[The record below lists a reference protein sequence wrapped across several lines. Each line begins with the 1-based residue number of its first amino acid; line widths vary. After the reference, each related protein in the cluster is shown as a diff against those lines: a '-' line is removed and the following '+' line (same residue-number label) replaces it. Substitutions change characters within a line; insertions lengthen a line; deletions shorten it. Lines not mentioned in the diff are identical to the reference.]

1 MRIGHFSDLHG
12 NLSALRNAEEIPDV
26 WVCSGDFFPNSTRGI
41 RSIEQEYQK
50 NWFAAQN
57 LPSLLKGK
65 PLLFVGGNHDY
76 VSLADLL
83 VEVGY
88 PAQNITLQ
96 GVVVDGVRFAGFREI
111 PYIRGEWNGET
122 HRTDIAAIVVDL
134 FSNPPDILVT
144 HAPPAGILDN
154 GHTPGI
160 EAITSL
166 LTYSDH
172 NVKVHLFGHIHED
185 GGKIVEEMG
194 IRFFNSAGTL
204 QFLDVV

>member
-12 NLSALRNAEEIPDV
+12 KLDALRNAAEIPDV

-41 RSIEQEYQK
+41 RTIEQEYQRK
-50 NWFAAQN
+50 WFAAQN

-83 VEVGY
+83 TDVGY
-88 PAQNITLQ
+88 PAQNITLE
-96 GVVVDGVRFAGFREI
+96 GVVVEGLKFAGFREI
-111 PYIRGEWNGET
+111 PYIQGEWNGET
-122 HRTDIAAIVVDL
+122 YRGDLSAIAVDL
-134 FSNPPDILVT
+134 FNNPPDILVT

-172 NVKVHLFGHIHED
+172 NVRLHLFGHIHED
-185 GGKIVEEMG
+185 GGKSVEELG
-194 IRFFNSAGTL
+194 IRFYNSAGVC
-204 QFLDVV
+204 QFMTV